1 MGAVTTRL
9 ATAAESIFR
18 DLGYEIEPA
27 GEELKATRKWRTVYV
42 TTAAPEEAADHGRLR
57 CFVADADRAEAVRDR
72 LLRTDQP
79 YDWAIVAVD
88 DEEYDVL
95 HPDAGTLRAP

>member
-18 DLGYEIEPA
+18 DLGYEVEQA

-42 TTAAPEEAADHGRLR
+42 TTATPSEAAEHGRLR
-57 CFVADADRAEAVRDR
+57 CFVAEADRADEVRER

-88 DEEYDVL
+88 DDGYDVL
-95 HPDAGTLRAP
+95 HPDAGTLQAP

>member
-1 MGAVTTRL
+1 MGAVSTPL
-9 ATAAESIFR
+9 IDEAGEIFR
-18 DLGYEIEPA
+18 DLGYDVERD
-27 GEELKATRKWRTVYV
+27 GEELRATRKWRTVHV
-42 TTAAPEEAADHGRLR
+42 TTAEPSNAREDGTLR

-95 HPDAGTLRAP
+95 HPDAGTLQAP